1 MAAQG
6 IEEVFVTFSEQDFI
20 VLKKV
25 RKQVFNCANGL
36 IPVEEIKSILGPYES
51 QQLSNEDI
59 IRRINHFLIHTLIKA
74 QKTISNY
81 NQFMDSCVF
90 NLR

>member
-6 IEEVFVTFSEQDFI
+6 IEEVFIAFVKQKFI
-20 VLKKV
+20 FVNKV

-36 IPVEEIKSILGPYES
+36 IPVEEMEFILGPYES

-59 IRRINHFLIHTLIKA
+59 IKA
-74 QKTISNY
+74 QKQSRITTNSWIR
-81 NQFMDSCVF
+81 VF
-90 NLR
+90 LT